1 MTAIPASSRNTPL
14 TADAPLPARR
24 PAEHAPVSSEDY
36 RGAISRL
43 PTGITVI
50 TAPGPD
56 GPAGCTANAV
66 LSLSLEP
73 PSLLV
78 SLATGSRTLAA
89 VLAAGT
95 FGVNVL
101 TWADRALAG
110 QFATGPGDS
119 RFRGVPWR
127 PVRGVPVLDRTAVS
141 AVCRIHQTVGLL
153 DHTLVAGT
161 VTWTRT
167 GATGATVLYRHRQH
181 ALEDER

>member
-1 MTAIPASSRNTPL
+1 MTANAAQGTRWPA
-14 TADAPLPARR
+14 D
-24 PAEHAPVSSEDY
+24 HAPVSSEDY

-66 LSLSLEP
+66 LSLSLQP

-78 SLATGSRTLAA
+78 SLAIGSRTLAA
-89 VLAAGT
+89 VLEAGA
-95 FGVNVL
+95 FAVNVL
-101 TWADRALAG
+101 TWPDRALAG
-110 QFATGPGDS
+110 QFATGTSDA

-127 PVRGVPVLDRTAVS
+127 PVHGVPVLDRSAVS
-141 AVCRIHQTVGLL
+141 AVCRIQQTVGLL
-153 DHTLVAGT
+153 DHTLVVGT

-167 GATGATVLYRHRQH
+167 GVSGATVLYRCRQH